1 MKRFLVILSSI
12 AVSLSVVT
20 VLSINQAT
28 AASIWVDLTGVPSN
42 EWTAIATSADGS
54 KVVAAL
60 KNPDNIYTSKIYS
73 SSDSGA
79 TWTDR
84 SGAGSDKWYQVAM
97 SANGST
103 IIAGGESKFVV
114 STNSGANWS
123 TISGYTSSVAMSSD
137 GTKMA
142 RVSNGIIYLSND
154 SGQNWARSS
163 VPSNFALVAYS
174 GDGNLLIAATSDGH
188 LFTLTGL
195 TWTERAPVPSNFT
208 NNWSNII
215 TDSTGST
222 IFVSRYQESTSGDL
236 YKSTDSGATWS
247 KQSNFPGQQMNSGQ
261 LTCDATCAKIYANP
275 YYIPDG
281 FNYLGNAWG
290 IWSSLDGGA
299 TWTQENV
306 LNPHLYRGFVIAM
319 SSNGKKIYASESTR
333 NDGNRLLTYNA
344 DYLPS
349 NNANFT
355 LYVNGS
361 PISDGQTLNL
371 SANRDSV
378 SVEIITAD
386 PAHQTSEW
394 FGSTNCGTAGSC
406 LAADVQLDNYV
417 NNISGTDTISIYVT
431 AEDRVTRLTK
441 TITVVQP
448 FTHRTILNYNAG
460 YYGDFVFTNA
470 RQQITTGSGLPVTVS
485 RVNAHFINWSD
496 GSIAN
501 PRTDPAGKDISVW
514 PNFGLDAETG
524 KVVRNYLANEHG
536 GVDGPGNCP
545 GSCQQITPG
554 QDAVTVTA
562 RADDGYDFS
571 RWSDGSTSNPRT
583 DIAVQSSADL
593 VAIFVPH
600 LNITIDSVSHAQVA
614 SIPAG
619 VKVVSIPASASL
631 PATSLNFGGSVPTSA
646 TVVPVATNPASA
658 SATPFMISGSTKIVD
673 IQISGTF
680 TGSAT
685 VCLDGASTDHLFH
698 YTGGAWVE
706 LPSRTYVNGQ
716 VCGVTTSF
724 SPFAA
729 APPAPVAPVVV
740 YVPPTPVPYLK
751 TLTNPQI
758 HLAGDKFV
766 CSAGTY
772 NSGYTLDGVI
782 QGSATSLY
790 TPSGYTYNLMF
801 NQVTQST
808 LAVTTNKNS
817 ATWELSAA
825 PAGAL
830 VSCSVTVS
838 ANSLKNTDSSTANP
852 GLVSAALT
860 TQSQSAAAAE
870 NAYNAAVSANSK
882 SYQKALVDNRAAW
895 RTNVD
900 KVHSAYLAELSR
912 INGLP
917 ATKENRA
924 LKSAALK
931 AYLAAQK
938 KTAVDYKASGPIAMA
953 ARDLANKTALEAK
966 NAAISKANSA
976 YGAFIESVGYGVL
989 IP

>member
-123 TISGYTSSVAMSSD
+123 TISGYTSS
-137 GTKMA
+137 
-142 RVSNGIIYLSND
+142 
-154 SGQNWARSS
+154 
-163 VPSNFALVAYS
+163 

-275 YYIPDG
+275 YYIPGG
-281 FNYLGNAWG
+281 FNYLGNAFG

-448 FTHRTILNYNAG
+448 FTHRTIL
-460 YYGDFVFTNA
+460 
-470 RQQITTGSGLPVTVS
+470 
-485 RVNAHFINWSD
+485 W
-496 GSIAN
+496 
-501 PRTDPAGKDISVW
+501 
-514 PNFGLDAETG
+514 
-524 KVVRNYLANEHG
+524 
-536 GVDGPGNCP
+536 
-545 GSCQQITPG
+545 
-554 QDAVTVTA
+554 
-562 RADDGYDFS
+562 
-571 RWSDGSTSNPRT
+571 
-583 DIAVQSSADL
+583 
-593 VAIFVPH
+593 
-600 LNITIDSVSHAQVA
+600 
-614 SIPAG
+614 
-619 VKVVSIPASASL
+619 
-631 PATSLNFGGSVPTSA
+631 
-646 TVVPVATNPASA
+646 
-658 SATPFMISGSTKIVD
+658 
-673 IQISGTF
+673 
-680 TGSAT
+680 
-685 VCLDGASTDHLFH
+685 
-698 YTGGAWVE
+698 
-706 LPSRTYVNGQ
+706 
-716 VCGVTTSF
+716 
-724 SPFAA
+724 
-729 APPAPVAPVVV
+729 
-740 YVPPTPVPYLK
+740 
-751 TLTNPQI
+751 
-758 HLAGDKFV
+758 
-766 CSAGTY
+766 
-772 NSGYTLDGVI
+772 
-782 QGSATSLY
+782 
-790 TPSGYTYNLMF
+790 
-801 NQVTQST
+801 
-808 LAVTTNKNS
+808 
-817 ATWELSAA
+817 
-825 PAGAL
+825 
-830 VSCSVTVS
+830 
-838 ANSLKNTDSSTANP
+838 
-852 GLVSAALT
+852 
-860 TQSQSAAAAE
+860 
-870 NAYNAAVSANSK
+870 
-882 SYQKALVDNRAAW
+882 
-895 RTNVD
+895 
-900 KVHSAYLAELSR
+900 
-912 INGLP
+912 
-917 ATKENRA
+917 
-924 LKSAALK
+924 
-931 AYLAAQK
+931 
-938 KTAVDYKASGPIAMA
+938 
-953 ARDLANKTALEAK
+953 
-966 NAAISKANSA
+966 
-976 YGAFIESVGYGVL
+976 
-989 IP
+989 

>member
-1 MKRFLVILSSI
+1 MAYFSKNEITFQCSRGEKMRIENFFRFKSQPRLNSFFVSGVAFAACLALLTPITSH
-12 AVSLSVVT
+12 AVAPAPITCPALRSVSTSVQALT
-20 VLSINQAT
+20 IDSQGNLYALEGGGNNGGGSEINL
-28 AASIWVDLTGVPSN
+28 IERVDRTTG
-42 EWTAIATSADGS
+42 TTT
-54 KVVAAL
+54 L
-60 KNPDNIYTSKIYS
+60 
-73 SSDSGA
+73 
-79 TWTDR
+79 
-84 SGAGSDKWYQVAM
+84 
-97 SANGST
+97 
-103 IIAGGESKFVV
+103 IAGGYQRNLPDDLRIGLPHF
-114 STNSGANWS
+114 
-123 TISGYTSSVAMSSD
+123 
-137 GTKMA
+137 
-142 RVSNGIIYLSND
+142 
-154 SGQNWARSS
+154 
-163 VPSNFALVAYS
+163 S
-174 GDGNLLIAATSDGH
+174 GDGGPAVDSSL
-188 LFTLTGL
+188 
-195 TWTERAPVPSNFT
+195 WYPVG
-208 NNWSNII
+208 IG
-215 TDSTGST
+215 TDSTGNIYISDYGLFHVNENFATGFSDQDHSNHIRKISIDGVINT
-222 IFVSRYQESTSGDL
+222 IAGNGNFGYTGDSGVATSATMRGPRALAVTASGDIFFFDSRNFVIRKINHTNGFITTIAGTGVQASVLETGTATATKLGSPNSLAFDSLGNLYFADDQFNVIEKISLTSGSPQISVVAGNNAVAPDNKTIL
-236 YKSTDSGATWS
+236 GEGGLAT
-247 KQSNFPGQQMNSGQ
+247 
-261 LTCDATCAKIYANP
+261 ATP
-275 YYIPDG
+275 LRGP
-281 FNYLGNAWG
+281 
-290 IWSSLDGGA
+290 SSLAIDSHD
-299 TWTQENV
+299 N
-306 LNPHLYRGFVIAM
+306 LY
-319 SSNGKKIYASESTR
+319 Y
-333 NDGNRLLTYNA
+333 
-344 DYLPS
+344 
-349 NNANFT
+349 
-355 LYVNGS
+355 
-361 PISDGQTLNL
+361 
-371 SANRDSV
+371 
-378 SVEIITAD
+378 
-386 PAHQTSEW
+386 
-394 FGSTNCGTAGSC
+394 
-406 LAADVQLDNYV
+406 LDNYGWALRKV
-417 NNISGTDTISIYVT
+417 SATD
-431 AEDRVTRLTK
+431 RK
-441 TITVVQP
+441 
-448 FTHRTILNYNAG
+448 
-460 YYGDFVFTNA
+460 
-470 RQQITTGSGLPVTVS
+470 ITTLAGTGVWDDPVVKPTGGPALAQNIYSSALAVDSDGKIFLSDGAIIAVLNQTNGTLSYLSGGYPNTNDSSQKLSPFCGQSSVTV
-485 RVNAHFINWSD
+485 
-496 GSIAN
+496 G
-501 PRTDPAGKDISVW
+501 TT
-514 PNFGLDAETG
+514 PN
-524 KVVRNYLANEHG
+524 
-536 GVDGPGNCP
+536 
-545 GSCQQITPG
+545 S
-554 QDAVTVTA
+554 
-562 RADDGYDFS
+562 
-571 RWSDGSTSNPRT
+571 
-583 DIAVQSSADL
+583 
-593 VAIFVPH
+593 
-600 LNITIDSVSHAQVA
+600 QVA
-614 SIPAG
+614 TIPSGAVVATIPAT
-619 VKVVSIPASASL
+619 AAL
-631 PATSLNFGGSVPTSA
+631 PATTLNFGGSVPDA
-646 TVVPVATNPASA
+646 ITVAPVATNPAAA
-658 SATPFMISGSTKIVD
+658 SATPFTISGSTKIVD

-938 KTAVDYKASGPIAMA
+938 KTAVDYKASGPIGMA